1 MTDQL
6 LSFLLKYGVV
16 ALVPVLLACA
26 VGIPLPGSLLLV
38 AAGAFTTGGPLA
50 LLPLLIGATIAT
62 VAGNALGYWI
72 GQRGGTAALT
82 RWGQR
87 LHINAGMIE
96 RADDFFTR
104 YGKYAVVLSRFPFSP
119 LSAIINII
127 AGTAGYSRRAFLV
140 ANLAGVSVW
149 AAVYLGLG
157 YAFAASWDV
166 IAEILGGAS
175 QALTLG
181 LVVIVLL
188 VLLGRAIKNHRD
200 HEAESHATTDST
212 HDETQATTPA
222 SDSAR

>member
-6 LSFLLKYGVV
+6 LNFLLNYGVI
-16 ALVPVLLACA
+16 ALVPVLLASA

-38 AAGAFTTGGPLA
+38 AAGAFTTGGLLS
-50 LLPLLIGATIAT
+50 LLPLLLGAIGATIA
-62 VAGNALGYWI
+62 GNAIGYWI

-82 RWGQR
+82 HWGQR

-96 RADDFFTR
+96 RADGFFAR
-104 YGKYAVVLSRFPFSP
+104 YGKFAVILSRFPFSP

-127 AGTAGYSRRAFLV
+127 AGTAGYSRQGFLL
-140 ANLAGVSVW
+140 ANVVGVSVW

-181 LVVIVLL
+181 LVIIILL
-188 VLLGRAIKNHRD
+188 VLVVRAIKNHRD
-200 HEAESHATTDST
+200 HEAET
-212 HDETQATTPA
+212 HDTSDEAPVTPA
-222 SDSAR
+222 SDAVR